1 MKLVQ
6 IESNI
11 DSNGQ
16 LVVPALLL
24 RGMGLGPGDT
34 VRLAYT
40 AADSASDSNTYK
52 KFMLMPGKSYADF
65 DLTVPHELLEEAEI
79 PEDADLEVICAKGA
93 VIITEGD
100 ILDSLPDDLR
110 LLFEDLDIDPETVRD
125 VMKSGDLVTEK

>member
-40 AADSASDSNTYK
+40 AVDSASDSNTYK

-100 ILDSLPDDLR
+100 ILDDLPDDLR

-125 VMKSGDLVTEK
+125 VMKSGDLVTDK